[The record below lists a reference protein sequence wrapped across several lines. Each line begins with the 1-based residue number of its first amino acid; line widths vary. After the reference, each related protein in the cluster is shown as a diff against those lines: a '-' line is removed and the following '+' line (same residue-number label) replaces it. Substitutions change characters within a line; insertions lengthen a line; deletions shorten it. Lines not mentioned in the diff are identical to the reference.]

1 MGRINVPGGYLN
13 RRDVVA
19 QLLERRN
26 DALVV
31 TGLGAPSYDVMAA
44 GDHDNNFYLWGAMG
58 GAAMVGLGLALSQ
71 PERLVLVITGD
82 GEQLMGMGGLA
93 TIGVAKPDNLV
104 LTVLNN
110 EHYGETGMQRSHVGR
125 GVDLVAVA
133 KACGFASSR
142 RIRDEAK
149 LKKLCADW
157 NECAGPH
164 YVEIMIETDEPER
177 VLPPRDGVF
186 VKSRF
191 RHALGFSSI

>member
-1 MGRINVPGGYLN
+1 MGRIDVPGGYLN
-13 RRDVVA
+13 RREVVA

-31 TGLGAPSYDVMAA
+31 TGLGAPSYDVMAV

-133 KACGFASSR
+133 RACGFASSQ
-142 RIRDEAK
+142 RITDGAK
-149 LKKLCADW
+149 LKNLCADL

-186 VKSRF
+186 VKNRF

>member
-1 MGRINVPGGYLN
+1 MGQINVSGGSLN
-13 RRDVVA
+13 RREVVA

-44 GDHDNNFYLWGAMG
+44 GDHDNKFYLWGAMG

-93 TIGVAKPDNLV
+93 AIGVAKPGNLV

-110 EHYGETGMQRSHVGR
+110 EHYGETGMQRSHAGR
-125 GVDLVAVA
+125 GVDMVAVA
-133 KACGFASSR
+133 RACGFVSSR
-142 RIRDEAK
+142 RITDETP
-149 LKKLCADW
+149 LKDLCADW
-157 NECAGPH
+157 NARAGPH
-164 YVEIMIETDEPER
+164 YVEIMIETDEPKR

-186 VKSRF
+186 VKNRF

>member
-1 MGRINVPGGYLN
+1 MGRINVSGDYLN

-19 QLLERRN
+19 QLLETRN

-142 RIRDEAK
+142 RITDEAK
-149 LKKLCADW
+149 VKNLCADL

-186 VKSRF
+186 IKNRF
-191 RHALGFSSI
+191 RQSLGFTSI

>member
-71 PERLVLVITGD
+71 PDRTVLVITGD

-93 TIGVAKPDNLV
+93 TIGVAKPDNLII
-104 LTVLNN
+104 TVLNN
-110 EHYGETGMQRSHVGR
+110 EHYGETGMQRSHAGR

-133 KACGFASSR
+133 KACGFAGSR
-142 RIRDEAK
+142 RIKDEAK
-149 LKKLCADW
+149 LKELCADL
-157 NECAGPH
+157 NECAGPL
-164 YVEIMIETDEPER
+164 YAEIMIKTDEPER

-186 VKSRF
+186 VKNRF
-191 RHALGFSSI
+191 RHALGFPPI

>member
-142 RIRDEAK
+142 RITDEAK
-149 LKKLCADW
+149 VKKLCADL

-164 YVEIMIETDEPER
+164 YAEIMIETDEPER

-186 VKSRF
+186 VKNRF